1 MGESGRSGE
10 RGRRDCVRETDHR
23 YVRRRQRRCLV
34 YSKRGADIFFYIS
47 SYIFARCLDNLKR
60 EFSVVVVVASFLI

>member
-1 MGESGRSGE
+1 M
-10 RGRRDCVRETDHR
+10 
-23 YVRRRQRRCLV
+23 